1 MQRSERLG
9 QFLLALPALLLFGLV
24 VAYPFVGG
32 IYYSFTDWDGVA
44 KSWGLVGLKNYARLF
59 GSPVLLTPLRNTLT
73 FTGVNLVLCNA
84 LALFVSVGIGKSTR
98 ANSALR
104 VVFFLP
110 FIISLVVASYM
121 WTYLYSAGIYPL
133 LGIRNPLGNPAT
145 ANLGLSIISVWRNMG
160 YCVVIYVAALQTIPE
175 SLYEAAEVEG
185 ASAWTRFR
193 RITLPMM
200 IPALTV
206 NFTLILGWGLKE
218 FDTVMAA
225 TGGGPGDASTSVA
238 FYVFKTTFVWGKAGF
253 GQAIAIVMLLGIAL
267 ATSLV
272 TAFFRSRE
280 VEN

>member
-1 MQRSERLG
+1 MHRSERIS
-9 QFLLALPALLLFGLV
+9 QFLLTLPAVILFALV
-24 VAYPFVGG
+24 VVYPFVGG
-32 IYYSFTDWDGVA
+32 IYYSFTNWDGVA
-44 KSWGLVGLKNYARLF
+44 KSWDFVGLSNYARLF
-59 GSPVLLTPLRNTLT
+59 KTSVMLTPLRNTAV

-84 LALFVSVGIGKSTR
+84 LALAVATGIGKSNR
-98 ANSALR
+98 LNSGLR

-133 LGIRNPLGNPAT
+133 LGIKNPLGDPRT
-145 ANLGLSIISVWRNMG
+145 ANLGLSMISIWRNMG

-175 SLYEAAEVEG
+175 ELYEAAQVEG
-185 ASAWTRFR
+185 APAWTRFR
-193 RITLPMM
+193 RITLPMLT
-200 IPALTV
+200 PALTI

-225 TGGGPGDASTSVA
+225 TGGGPGDATTSVA

-253 GQAIAIVMLLGIAL
+253 GQAMAIVMLIGIVAL
-267 ATSLV
+267 SSLV
-272 TAFFRSRE
+272 ARFFRSRE